1 MVIVKYFA
9 LGKSEKAWFPR
20 KNIEKGSQI
29 YRLIINYSFHFYS
42 IVKQY
47 NSVFILFPFL
57 K

>member
-9 LGKSEKAWFPR
+9 LGKPEEAWFPR
-20 KNIEKGSQI
+20 KNIEKGSKI
-29 YRLIINYSFHFYS
+29 YCLMIIYSFHFYS
-42 IVKQY
+42 VVKQK